1 MVKRIKHATLENLP
15 FWIFAGISAGIGIA
29 SCIFPP
35 PGEIH
40 KSILQ
45 FIAWMFAFCSLWVVY
60 KAFNAGVDAKFQK
73 GDLSMTLG
81 NHDKE
86 EPIATSEENIEQDDV

>member
-35 PGEIH
+35 PGEIDPSVI
-40 KSILQ
+40 K
-45 FIAWMFAFCSLWVVY
+45 FIAWMFAFCALWVFY
-60 KAFNAGVDAKFQK
+60 KAFREGVDAKFQK
-73 GDLSMTLG
+73 GDISVTLG
-81 NHDKE
+81 SLNDKTE
-86 EPIATSEENIEQDDV
+86 SAPIIEENEDDV